1 MKAKEDIIADRPKLL
16 IDCSR
21 RDHVQAKTSV
31 EKMASAEETTGTWFI
46 AEKNEGDN
54 YVTTRI
60 F

>member
-21 RDHVQAKTSV
+21 RDHVQAKTSA

-54 YVTTRI
+54 
-60 F
+60 